1 MVRQNSSAAVVLQLL
16 SFLQVSRCV
25 SAKKENAAT
34 SPLGVVTSAPERT
47 EEWSFPSC
55 LHYSLSGTHRVQR
68 STIRVDCYSCPVTP
82 TFRAGSHHLC
92 SALLR
97 WVRERDTQKDGLHF
111 THQFPLDL
119 ARRLSPS
126 CLAWQQ
132 QINACG
138 RMEYMVHDT
147 ITESY
152 MQVKG
157 KWQLNK

>member
-25 SAKKENAAT
+25 SAKEENAAT

-97 WVRERDTQKDGLHF
+97 RVRERDTHRKMDYTSHINFLWTWLDDSHLPVWPDSNKLKLVDVRNTWF
-111 THQFPLDL
+111 MIPLQNHICKL
-119 ARRLSPS
+119 K
-126 CLAWQQ
+126 
-132 QINACG
+132 
-138 RMEYMVHDT
+138 
-147 ITESY
+147 
-152 MQVKG
+152 VKG
-157 KWQLNK
+157 N